1 MFEVYKWLYD
11 AAKAYWLAGGIINN
25 LIGCIIFALAI
36 WYLMHVIS
44 IPFYLKEIAK
54 NTRRGR

>member
-11 AAKAYWLAGGIINN
+11 AAKAYWLYGGIINN
-25 LIGCIIFALAI
+25 LIGCIFFALAI

-44 IPFYLKEIAK
+44 IPFYIRDIAN

>member
-11 AAKAYWLAGGIINN
+11 SAKAFWMTEEPGGYV
-25 LIGCIIFALAI
+25 IGCIIYAFAI

>member
-11 AAKAYWLAGGIINN
+11 SAKAFWLTEHPVGFM
-25 LIGCIIFALAI
+25 IGCILFALDI
-36 WYLMHVIS
+36 WYLIHLVS
-44 IPFYLKEIAK
+44 IPFYIRDIAR

>member
-11 AAKAYWLAGGIINN
+11 VAKAYWLAGGFLNT
-25 LIGCIIFALAI
+25 LIGYIFFGLAI
-36 WYLMHVIS
+36 WYLMHLIN

-54 NTRRGR
+54 NTRRAK